1 MPTIE
6 QLYSRRGFLGASVL
20 LSATVMASTAKA
32 QTDIFG
38 TAKGLLKSLGGSDQA
53 GSGGTGLD
61 NETIF
66 AGLKEAL
73 SVGTRKIVSQLST
86 TNSYFG
92 DSAVHI
98 PLPESLQT
106 AQKLLDTAGFGSLA
120 DDLELRMNR
129 AAEAAA
135 PEAGEIFSDAIS
147 SMSLEDVKSIYQG
160 PDDSATRWFQQRTSD
175 TLTARFTPVV
185 QDAMAEVGVVKSYDA
200 FIGQYAKIPFVP
212 DAKAQLTTHV
222 VGKALEGLFHYLA
235 LEEKAIRN
243 NPAARSTEL
252 LKKVFGS

>member
-1 MPTIE
+1 MHAIE
-6 QLYSRRGFLGASVL
+6 RLYSRRSFLGTSILLTASL
-20 LSATVMASTAKA
+20 TASTASA

-38 TAKGLLKSLGGSDQA
+38 TAKGLLKSLGGSSQA
-53 GSGGTGLD
+53 APGGTGLN

-73 SVGTRKIVSQLST
+73 SVGTRRIVSQLSA
-86 TNSYFG
+86 TNGYFG
-92 DSAVHI
+92 DGAVHI
-98 PLPESLQT
+98 PLPKSLQS
-106 AQKLLDTAGFGSLA
+106 ARKILDTAGFGSLA

-135 PEAGEIFSDAIS
+135 PEAGVIFSDAIS

-185 QDAMAEVGVVKSYDA
+185 QDAMAEVGVVKSYEA

-212 DAKAQLTTHV
+212 DAKAELSTHV
-222 VGKALEGLFHYLA
+222 VGEALEGLFHYLA
-235 LEEKAIRN
+235 IEEKAIRN

>member
-6 QLYSRRGFLGASVL
+6 RLYSRRVFLGASVAFT
-20 LSATVMASTAKA
+20 ATLTARAAKA
-32 QTDIFG
+32 QTDLFG
-38 TAKGLLKSLGGSDQA
+38 TAKGLLNSLGGSGQA
-53 GSGGTGLD
+53 DTGVAGLD

-73 SVGTRKIVSQLST
+73 SVGTKKIVSQLSAADG
-86 TNSYFG
+86 YFG

-106 AQKLLDTAGFGSLA
+106 ARKLLDTAGFGSLA

-135 PEAGEIFSDAIS
+135 PEAGAIFSDAIS
-147 SMSLEDVKSIYQG
+147 SMTLEDVKAIYKG
-160 PDDSATRWFQQRTSD
+160 ADDSATRWFQQRTGAK
-175 TLTARFTPVV
+175 LTERFTPVV
-185 QDAMAEVGVVKSYDA
+185 QNAMAEVGAVKSYDA
-200 FIGQYAKIPFVP
+200 FVGQYAKIPFAP
-212 DAKAQLTTHV
+212 DAKAELSTHV
-222 VGKALEGLFHYLA
+222 VGKALDGLFHYLA
-235 LEEKAIRN
+235 IEEKAIRTD
-243 NPAARSTEL
+243 PVARSTDL